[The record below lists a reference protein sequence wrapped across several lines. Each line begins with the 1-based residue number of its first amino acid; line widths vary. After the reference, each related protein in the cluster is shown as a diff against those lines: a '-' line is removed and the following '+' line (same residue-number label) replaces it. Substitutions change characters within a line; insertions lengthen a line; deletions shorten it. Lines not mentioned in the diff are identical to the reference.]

1 VAQGYPGA
9 ILYLL
14 FLFQGVVRYWRDHSV
29 VGIGGTLVLLLGI
42 FYSLFYTSVVSP
54 LAITLMG
61 MALLWRNDQA
71 RREQRAA
78 ELAAER
84 GGGPRLFAGGSE

>member
-1 VAQGYPGA
+1 M
-9 ILYLL
+9 
-14 FLFQGVVRYWRDHSV
+14 
-29 VGIGGTLVLLLGI
+29 

-61 MALLWRNDQA
+61 MALLWRNAEA

-84 GGGPRLFAGGSE
+84 GDGPRLFTGSPGQTGDEVTA

>member
-1 VAQGYPGA
+1 MAQGYPGA

-29 VGIGGTLVLLLGI
+29 VGIGGTLVLLLGM

-54 LAITLMG
+54 LAITLHG
-61 MALLWRNDQA
+61 HGAAVAQ
-71 RREQRAA
+71 RRGTPRAA
-78 ELAAER
+78 
-84 GGGPRLFAGGSE
+84 GGRAGRRAR